1 MSAPIQPPGGGSG
14 PPGGIGGPEGPGAA
28 DSPVR
33 SDGTGPDGVDA
44 PEPAEAPGVTAAAQ
58 APTPVQEVAAEV
70 RAGRLDPSEAVERLV
85 QRALASPE
93 ASALSPA
100 LRIELET
107 HLRATLADDPTLAA
121 LTRDLERGR

>member
-14 PPGGIGGPEGPGAA
+14 PPDGVGGPEGPGEA

-33 SDGTGPDGVDA
+33 SDGTGADALDA
-44 PEPAEAPGVTAAAQ
+44 PQPTEAPG
-58 APTPVQEVAAEV
+58 PTDAGEASGAVQEVAAEL
-70 RAGRLDPSEAVERLV
+70 RAGRLDPADAVERLV

-93 ASALSPA
+93 AAALSPA

-107 HLRATLADDPTLAA
+107 HLRTTLADDPTLAA